1 MRQRR
6 FIAAILGVFVVGLPV
21 WASSQTVDELIAKNI
36 EAMGGYKKWKSIQS
50 MKITGLIQ
58 TQGMEMP
65 FVRYAKRPNL
75 LRIEATMQGQTMIQA
90 YDGKTPWWIFPFMGS
105 TDPQKMPPDQAEDF
119 IQQADFDGP
128 MIDYQKKGHKI
139 ELAGKEEVEGTEA
152 YKLKITLKNG
162 QVLHVYL
169 DPEYYLEIKQTT
181 FRKSQGTEFE
191 VETYFGD
198 YKEVEGILLPHSIQ
212 IQAGIQKTSL
222 SIEKVEFNVEM
233 DDSLFTMP
241 DRAGK

>member
-36 EAMGGYKKWKSIQS
+36 EAMGGYKKWKAIQS

-181 FRKSQGTEFE
+181 FRKSQGAEFE